1 MPRTE
6 LPKGYEPKD
15 VESRWRAYWEEKNA
29 FTPDQ
34 AKVAELAEAKDP
46 SRTYSI
52 VIPPPNVTGS
62 LHMGHALNITLQDL
76 LCRFQRQK
84 GRTVLWVPGTD
95 HAGIATQNVVER
107 QLAAEGKSRH
117 DLGREAFIERVWTW
131 REEYGGRIL
140 NQIRALGASVDWT
153 RERFT
158 LDEGLSEA
166 VREVFVRL
174 YEEGLIYRG
183 DYIVNWCHRCHT
195 ALADDEVDHTP
206 QKGKLYQIKYPLQKK
221 RGDVEFVTVAT
232 TRPETMLGD
241 TAVAVHPEDERF
253 CDLIGET
260 VVLPLVGRKMQ
271 IIGDK
276 YVSREFG
283 TGCLKVTPAHDMN
296 DWELGRKHNLE
307 LVQVIDEDGR
317 MNQNAGKYQGLAI
330 MECRA
335 RVVEDLAK
343 EGLLAAVEEHDHS
356 VGACYRCKTVIE
368 PHVSRQWF
376 VSVKPLAEKARAAV
390 PEMTKIFPENWVKV
404 YYNWLDNIRDWCIS
418 RQIWWGHRIPAW
430 TCGGCEK
437 LIVSRTAPG
446 VCPDCGSTNLAQ
458 EEDVLDTWFSSALWP
473 FSTLGWP
480 NQTPELAAF
489 YPTSV
494 LVTGFDI
501 LFFWVARMMMMGIH
515 FMGKIPFDHVY
526 IHALV
531 RDAEGKKM
539 SKSTGNVIDP
549 LEMIGQYGT
558 DSLRFTL
565 TAFAAMGRDIKL
577 SAERIEG
584 YRNFVNKLWNAA
596 RFALMNLPE
605 TIEPGPEFRI
615 DQVEGLHHQWLFHRL
630 EELKQAVDSAVTE
643 YRFNDA
649 AQEQYQFIWREFCDW
664 YLEMLKPE
672 LNSED
677 EGRKRDAQICLWT
690 ALKEILILLHPIMPF
705 VTQEIWTSLPS
716 IEQEDIAKM
725 PYPAVRPACR
735 KPDALERMALA
746 QESVVSV
753 RNIRAELGIKPQLE
767 LELIVRASS
776 EAQRLCLQENE
787 GMIKTMARLKSLTAS
802 LDAKGPKASASGVVR
817 GAELFVPLAGAVDFD
832 AELARLDKE
841 IAKLDKDI
849 AAVNKKLS
857 SEGFVSKAPA
867 EVVEKE
873 REKAAQHLEKQEKLR
888 ELQKRLKAAI
898 E

>member
-1 MPRTE
+1 MARTE

-15 VESRWRAYWEEKNA
+15 VEAHWRNYWETKNA
-29 FTPDQ
+29 FTPDP
-34 AKVAELAEAKDP
+34 AAPGEA
-46 SRTYSI
+46 YSI

-62 LHMGHALNITLQDL
+62 LHMGHALNITLQDI
-76 LCRFQRQK
+76 LCRYHRQK
-84 GRTVLWVPGTD
+84 GRKVLWVPGTD

-107 QLAAEGKSRH
+107 QLAAEGSSRH
-117 DLGREAFIERVWTW
+117 ELGREAFIERVWKW
-131 REEYGGRIL
+131 REEYGKRIL
-140 NQIRALGASVDWT
+140 NQIRSLGASVDWT

-158 LDEGLSEA
+158 LDEGLSTA

-174 YEEGLIYRG
+174 YEQGLIYRG
-183 DYIVNWCHRCHT
+183 NYIVNWCHRCHT

-206 QKGKLYQIKYPLQKK
+206 KKGLLYHIKYPLQKE
-221 RGDVEFVTVAT
+221 RNGRDGVVVAT

-241 TAVAVHPEDERF
+241 TAVAVHPGDERF

-260 VVLPLVGRKMQ
+260 VVLPLVGRKLT

-283 TGCLKVTPAHDMN
+283 TGCLKITPAHDMN
-296 DWELGRKHNLE
+296 DWELGRKHGLAIIP
-307 LVQVIDEDGR
+307 VIDDQGR
-317 MNQNAGKYQGLAI
+317 MNAEAGERYQGLSI

-335 RVVEDLAK
+335 RVVEDLEK
-343 EGLLAAVEEHDHS
+343 QGLLVKVEEHDHS

-376 VSVKPLAEKARAAV
+376 VAVKTLAEKARAAV
-390 PEMTKIFPENWVKV
+390 PEKTKIYPENWVKV

-430 TCGGCEK
+430 TCGDCEE
-437 LIVSRTAPG
+437 LVVARVAPTT
-446 VCPDCGSTNLAQ
+446 CPKCGSGNLVQ

-480 NQTPELAAF
+480 EKTPELAAF

-501 LFFWVARMMMMGIH
+501 LFFWVARMMMMGIQ
-515 FMGKIPFDHVY
+515 FMGDVPFSDVY

-549 LEMIGQYGT
+549 LEMIAQYGT

-577 SAERIEG
+577 SADRIEG

-596 RFALMNLPE
+596 RFGLMNLPE
-605 TIEPGPEFRI
+605 TIAPAPGFSV
-615 DQVEGLHHQWLFHRL
+615 DQAQGLHHAWLFHRL
-630 EELKQAVDSAVTE
+630 EETKEAVDQAIAG

-649 AQEQYQFIWREFCDW
+649 AQILYHFIWHEFCDW

-672 LNSED
+672 LNSQD
-677 EGRKRDAQICLWT
+677 EERKTVAQVCLWT

-716 IEQEDIAKM
+716 IDAEDLAQVAISAS
-725 PYPAVRPACR
+725 RPACCR
-735 KPDALERMALA
+735 PAAVHSMALL
-746 QESVVSV
+746 QEVVVSV
-753 RNIRAELGIKPQLE
+753 RNIRGELSIKPGLE
-767 LELIVRASS
+767 LELLVRTDSDEDRA
-776 EAQRLCLQENE
+776 CLEENRT
-787 GMIKTMARLKSLTAS
+787 MIATLAKLKSLVTGP
-802 LDAKGPKASASGVVR
+802 DVKGPKASATAVVR
-817 GAELFVPLAGAVDFD
+817 GAELFVPLVGAVDFD
-832 AELARLDKE
+832 TELARLDKE
-841 IAKLDKDI
+841 IAKLDKEI
-849 AAVNKKLS
+849 AAIEKKLS
-857 SEGFVSKAPA
+857 SEGFVSKAPPD
-867 EVVEKE
+867 VVEKE
-873 REKAAQHLEKQEKLR
+873 REKAGLRNEKRSKLR